1 MTNYKLG
8 TVESRFADIIW
19 ANEPL
24 TTSELV
30 RLCSEKLQWKR
41 TTTYTV
47 LKKLGGHGIFQLQDK
62 VVTSLISR
70 DDYYA
75 MQSEQFVEENFSGS
89 LPTFIA
95 AFTKRRKLSADEIA
109 KIRSMIDNAKEE
121 SI

>member
-8 TVESRFADIIW
+8 IVESRFADIIW
-19 ANEPL
+19 AQEPL
-24 TTSELV
+24 TTNELIK
-30 RLCSEKLQWKR
+30 LCSRELQWKR

-47 LKKLGGHGIFQLQDK
+47 LKKHSEHGIFQLRDK

-75 MQSEQFVEENFSGS
+75 LQSEQFVEDNFAGS

-95 AFTKRRKLSADEIA
+95 AFTKRRTLTADEIS
-109 KIRSMIDNAKEE
+109 KIHHMIDNAKEE
-121 SI
+121 

>member
-19 ANEPL
+19 TNEPL

-30 RLCSEKLQWKR
+30 RLCNEELCWKR

-47 LKKLGGHGIFQLQDK
+47 LKKLSGHGIFQLRDK
-62 VVTSLISR
+62 TVSSLITR
-70 DDYYA
+70 EDYYA
-75 MQSEQFVEENFSGS
+75 VQSEQFVEDNFSGS

-95 AFTKRRKLSADEIA
+95 AFTKRRTLTAEEITR
-109 KIRSMIDNAKEE
+109 IRSLIDDAKEGWA
-121 SI
+121 